1 MHRLGI
7 AVYTRGEQ
15 RRYSARHSAPWRFF
29 FSFSVEPRVPSA
41 AVIDEKGKNQ
51 ELDSRLDQLIS
62 EIVRERKNKGPA
74 ISCVVCCEGF

>member
-15 RRYSARHSAPWRFF
+15 EVQRKAFRAVEVF

-62 EIVRERKNKGPA
+62 W
-74 ISCVVCCEGF
+74 